1 MCSRE
6 VTTLQGLGT
15 TSASEESLTDDH
27 RLLKVISQGSFAEVK
42 AAGPAHSHWDQD
54 GCGGHPNRAA
64 GLLQPPGSVLQGPYD
79 EGP

>member
-1 MCSRE
+1 MCSWE

-15 TSASEESLTDDH
+15 TSASEETLTDDH
-27 RLLKVISQGSFAEVK
+27 SQGSFAEVK

>member
-6 VTTLQGLGT
+6 GLGRA
-15 TSASEESLTDDH
+15 SASEETLTDDH

-42 AAGPAHSHWDQD
+42 AAGPVT
-54 GCGGHPNRAA
+54 PNRAA